1 MRWKSSQDMTPTYF
15 SLEFGK
21 DLVIYL
27 LVYKTISANLA
38 DDVSA
43 LYFDTD
49 TMF

>member
-1 MRWKSSQDMTPTYF
+1 MTPTYF

-21 DLVIYL
+21 DLIIY